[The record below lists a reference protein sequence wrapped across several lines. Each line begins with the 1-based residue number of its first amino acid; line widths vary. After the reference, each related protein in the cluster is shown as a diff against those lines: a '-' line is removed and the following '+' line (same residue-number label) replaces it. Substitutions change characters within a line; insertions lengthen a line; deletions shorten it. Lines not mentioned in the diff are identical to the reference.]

1 MVIIIMACND
11 NEKLRSCNDNKKW
24 CSCHDN
30 EKLCNCN
37 NNEKIV
43 VVLIKLLLHIT
54 CYMTVFIYGVSQ
66 YATGL

>member
-1 MVIIIMACND
+1 MIMKNCVVVMIIKNGVVVMIM
-11 NEKLRSCNDNKKW
+11 K
-24 CSCHDN
+24 
-30 EKLCNCN
+30 KLCNCN